1 MVTVNDGYRSFR
13 PVCITQWDVLQP
25 FPASQLDQTG
35 GQGGGPVHLLVR
47 LGTEPLG
54 YTDFEYDGIGSLSSA
69 AAASATQSF
78 QCQINSRLSE
88 SDMPLISEIPVD
100 GLGLDPN
107 QLVFV
112 VERNHLLEN
121 APDISVVLCT
131 RDRPVRIAEC
141 IRQLARQEYPAYEI
155 VVVDN
160 ATTDPNAVPAVL
172 ESLDLGV
179 PVRYILEPRAG
190 LSWARNAGWQAAKS
204 DTIAFLD
211 DDEVADRY
219 WLAEI
224 IRGFSAQSNVGCV
237 TGMVL
242 PAELKTEPQ
251 QWFEGLGGFRQGRG
265 FNQEVFGPGHSQNPL
280 YPYPP
285 FGAGANMAFRRE
297 VLVEIGGFHVS
308 LGAGTPAMAAE
319 DTLAFTRTLLAQ
331 HAVVYQPT
339 ALVSHYHRETLADLK
354 RQLHG
359 YSIGTAAYYAAL
371 VSADPKILLA
381 VLRLIPT
388 AIKDNLR
395 GTDSV
400 RTATMRTCP
409 TSLVTTQII
418 GMLVGVPAYIRSV
431 KKQRSITGK
440 GPIAC

>member
-1 MVTVNDGYRSFR
+1 
-13 PVCITQWDVLQP
+13 
-25 FPASQLDQTG
+25 
-35 GQGGGPVHLLVR
+35 
-47 LGTEPLG
+47 
-54 YTDFEYDGIGSLSSA
+54 
-69 AAASATQSF
+69 
-78 QCQINSRLSE
+78 
-88 SDMPLISEIPVD
+88 
-100 GLGLDPN
+100 
-107 QLVFV
+107 
-112 VERNHLLEN
+112 
-121 APDISVVLCT
+121 
-131 RDRPVRIAEC
+131 
-141 IRQLARQEYPAYEI
+141 
-155 VVVDN
+155 
-160 ATTDPNAVPAVL
+160 
-172 ESLDLGV
+172 
-179 PVRYILEPRAG
+179 
-190 LSWARNAGWQAAKS
+190 
-204 DTIAFLD
+204 
-211 DDEVADRY
+211 
-219 WLAEI
+219 
-224 IRGFSAQSNVGCV
+224 
-237 TGMVL
+237 
-242 PAELKTEPQ
+242 
-251 QWFEGLGGFRQGRG
+251 
-265 FNQEVFGPGHSQNPL
+265 
-280 YPYPP
+280 
-285 FGAGANMAFRRE
+285 MAFRRE
-297 VLVEIGGFHVS
+297 VLVEIGGFHVA

-381 VLRLIPT
+381 MLRLIPT